1 MTCCSTL
8 NNVPIRVFL
17 RPSPIIMFS
26 TSTTN
31 DYPFNSYDVT
41 ITFRS
46 IEDMPKI
53 NTNLYSNVYFTAK
66 IDDRISMTST
76 HQPLTSIVRWD
87 NEEWSVLKVP
97 SNAKLIVNVSCTDED
112 SIVNEQLGNFEIH
125 NFVNYNAPSDGHVVA
140 GTFGQYNG
148 RFHLTVRSTKSSNE
162 TLQLPCCIF
171 DGPCRYSRHESLTV
185 DRFTKRPTNGVS
197 STWKVQ
203 LRRIPYFF
211 PPNQHPPLKPQS
223 RPMYESYTT
232 KMVQQQVPQ
241 GQLTSAD
248 DLWKSIFFDKS
259 IQNIKPR
266 IFTYIIDDHVWQF
279 SETGYR
285 FFTTVATKH
294 TVLADHSDCIR
305 YAGEFHIRPKFG
317 WSRVND
323 DWEIVFDNA
332 SGTFSPNSDLLVN
345 LKDLMLFNFPGLN
358 IVTYDYKN
366 PLLRD
371 SIEQLEMNIR
381 RFDRKKTTTND
392 RFNFSFT

>member
-1 MTCCSTL
+1 M
-8 NNVPIRVFL
+8 
-17 RPSPIIMFS
+17 IMFS
-26 TSTTN
+26 TSTT
-31 DYPFNSYDVT
+31 DDKPSDCYDVT

-46 IEDMPKI
+46 IEDIPKT
-53 NTNLYSNVYFTAK
+53 NTNLYSNIYFTAK

-76 HQPLTSIVRWD
+76 HQPLTSIVKWD
-87 NEEWSVLKVP
+87 KEDWNVLKVP
-97 SNAKLIVNVSCTDED
+97 SNAKLMVNVFCTDED
-112 SIVNEQLGNFEIH
+112 SIVNEQLGNFEIYSI
-125 NFVNYNAPSDGHVVA
+125 VNYNAPGDGHTIT

-148 RFHLTVRSTKSSNE
+148 RFHLTVHSTKSSNE
-162 TLQLPCCIF
+162 TLQLPCYTF
-171 DGPCRYSRHESLTV
+171 DGPCRYSWHESLTV
-185 DRFTKRPTNGVS
+185 DRFTKRPTNGIS

-211 PPNQHPPLKPQS
+211 PPNEHPPLKPQS
-223 RPMYESYTT
+223 RPMYESYTP
-232 KMVQQQVPQ
+232 KMVHQQIPQ

-259 IQNIKPR
+259 IQKIKPR

-294 TVLADHSDCIR
+294 TVLADRSDCIR

-317 WSRVND
+317 WSRVDD

-371 SIEQLEMNIR
+371 SIEQLEMNSR
-381 RFDRKKTTTND
+381 RFDRKTTTTND
-392 RFNFSFT
+392 RFGFSFT